1 MTLYV
6 ESSAV
11 LAWLLDQ
18 PGGWLAFDDLRAADL
33 VLTSELTM
41 IECDRALHRHVAVGR
56 LATTTVQSLRTELA
70 DVSSAWNL
78 TPIGADVVGRARAS
92 FPDDRIRA
100 LDAIHLASAMTA
112 RASLGDVDLLTL
124 DDRIRTTG
132 SLLGFRVLPA

>member
-18 PGGWLAFDDLRAADL
+18 PGGWQAFDDLRADDL

-41 IECDRALHRHVAVGR
+41 IECDRALRRHVAVGR
-56 LATTTVQSLRTELA
+56 LEAEAAEHRRAELSE
-70 DVSSAWNL
+70 VSTDWNI
-78 TPIGADVVGRARAS
+78 TSIDAEVVGRARAS

-100 LDAIHLASAMTA
+100 LDAIHLASALSA
-112 RASLGDVDLLTL
+112 RADLGEIDLLTL
-124 DDRIRTTG
+124 DDRIRANA
-132 SLLGFRVLPA
+132 LVLGFRVLPV